1 MKESRDG
8 LSFVAAQQDLRHY
21 SPKCWKKGHFRVPK
35 TPSKR
40 GDAQNLYNKISFFL
54 RENKNHFKIN
64 SFALSLAL
72 KQKLGAA
79 QKGVRFHKESIL
91 GVRNITD

>member
-1 MKESRDG
+1 M
-8 LSFVAAQQDLRHY
+8 
-21 SPKCWKKGHFRVPK
+21 
-35 TPSKR
+35 
-40 GDAQNLYNKISFFL
+40 

-79 QKGVRFHKESIL
+79 QKGVRFNKESIL
-91 GVRNITD
+91 GVRNITDKPTETFQDTNVYSCHPPDVKKSFIKGEAPRLLRPNSSDLKPHLRER